1 MLPLSAMLVVL
12 CCFIDPVFQA
22 IAFPNSSP
30 QKNYPIRETIRLQ
43 ILIYLGP
50 YWGLTGIW
58 LHFFTC

>member
-1 MLPLSAMLVVL
+1 MLPLSAVLVVL

-22 IAFPNSSP
+22 TAFPNSSP
-30 QKNYPIRETIRLQ
+30 QNYPIGETISLQ

-50 YWGLTGIW
+50 YSGLTGIW